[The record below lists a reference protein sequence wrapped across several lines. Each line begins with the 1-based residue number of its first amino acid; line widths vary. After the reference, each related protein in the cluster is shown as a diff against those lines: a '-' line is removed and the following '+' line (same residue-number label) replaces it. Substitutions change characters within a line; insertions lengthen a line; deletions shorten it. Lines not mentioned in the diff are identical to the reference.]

1 MIPPPPPF
9 VNDNLRKNAVKKK
22 FSIFGRAADFCAP
35 CIVFPPRGKLSAVA
49 EQRKGGGHMK
59 EKNQNKEQNTNQNQ
73 EQNQNTNQR

>member
-1 MIPPPPPF
+1 MRYILQVAEKCREEEIFPF
-9 VNDNLRKNAVKKK
+9 
-22 FSIFGRAADFCAP
+22 FGRAADFCAP
-35 CIVFPPRGKLSAVA
+35 CIVFRRAEKLSAVA

>member
-1 MIPPPPPF
+1 MITHLLYKTSPE
-9 VNDNLRKNAVKKK
+9 
-22 FSIFGRAADFCAP
+22 
-35 CIVFPPRGKLSAVA
+35 KLSAVA